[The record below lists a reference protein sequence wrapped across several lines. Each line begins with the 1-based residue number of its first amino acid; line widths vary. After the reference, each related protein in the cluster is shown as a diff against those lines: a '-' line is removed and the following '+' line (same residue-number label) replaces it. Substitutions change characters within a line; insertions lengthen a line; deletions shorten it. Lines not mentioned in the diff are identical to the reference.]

1 MLTLIFSFFT
11 AAICLLSPKIPI
23 GAVLSI
29 IILFMTRELADD
41 NFEGALARKIAKIT
55 LVLSLCLCAVFMTKG
70 YYEQQKAEKEAI
82 EEQKKVEE
90 AAAALEIALAE
101 EAETRKAEEAE
112 EGEEYQEN
120 ITAVDNTEQTV
131 TISQE
136 IDDEP
141 DSLGEALD
149 NELSE
154 DKEYRELKE
163 EISGKEPSVK
173 TEDNSQTITV
183 TESEESEEAAK
194 ERAEEEAKKDTSLYL
209 YTINY
214 STTLSDGCP
223 VTVVGTIQYYSGDN
237 SIIKISH
244 TVIDEILSQYTVKDL
259 DNGNVL
265 KALQKKFESRIAE
278 EIEIKSAEITEVSGI
293 TG

>member
-1 MLTLIFSFFT
+1 MLTLIFSFFI

-41 NFEGALARKIAKIT
+41 NLEGALARRIAKIT
-55 LVLSLCLCAVFMTKG
+55 LVLSLCLCAVFMAKG

-82 EEQKKVEE
+82 DEQKKAEE

-101 EAETRKAEEAE
+101 EAKAREAEEAKKE
-112 EGEEYQEN
+112 KEHQEN
-120 ITAVDNTEQTV
+120 ITAIDNTKQSV
-131 TISQE
+131 IVSQE
-136 IDDEP
+136 TDDEL
-141 DSLGEALD
+141 DSLGKALD

-154 DKEYRELKE
+154 DEEYRELKE
-163 EISGKEPSVK
+163 EISGKESSVK
-173 TEDNSQTITV
+173 TKGDAQTVTI
-183 TESEESEEAAK
+183 TESEESEKSVK
-194 ERAEEEAKKDTSLYL
+194 EKAEEEAKKDTSLYL

-214 STTLSDGCP
+214 GTTLSDDCP

-237 SIIKISH
+237 SIIQISH

-265 KALQKKFESRIAE
+265 KALQKKFKSRIAE
-278 EIEIKSAEITEVSGI
+278 EVEIKSAEIIEVSGI